1 MEENEGRMSST
12 DSGQSLLYF
21 GQRQPEGHME
31 ETKYPIW
38 AKPHS
43 RDDELATA
51 IRRAVTANF
60 RRTADGGEHVQRA
73 EVNFAVVEYPRRN
86 KPAEKSVVIFHG
98 IWIGETGYGLIQVGR
113 TGQTGAKLEAQ
124 LQRSLGPKGESD
136 LRGVVRWERC
146 PGARWTHEEL
156 EEVALAGGRA
166 LLFMLLDNKFNRP
179 MTGDGKDCDSPIIAD
194 DLIGSS

>member
-1 MEENEGRMSST
+1 
-12 DSGQSLLYF
+12 
-21 GQRQPEGHME
+21 ME

-60 RRTADGGEHVQRA
+60 RRTADGGAHVQRA
-73 EVNFAVVEYPRRN
+73 EVNFAIVEYPRRN
-86 KPAEKSVVIFHG
+86 KPAREVGGYFSRHLDWRDRVRSDPSWPERRELARNSRLNCRGHLVRRANPIFG
-98 IWIGETGYGLIQVGR
+98 ASCVGR
-113 TGQTGAKLEAQ
+113 DA
-124 LQRSLGPKGESD
+124 
-136 LRGVVRWERC
+136 
-146 PGARWTHEEL
+146 PGARWTHDEL

-179 MTGDGKDCDSPIIAD
+179 MTGAGKDCDSHD
-194 DLIGSS
+194 YCGRSDRW